1 MMLLLKLI
9 ISSFWAVIVMILR
22 QLLTIH
28 VTFSVVRKDCQKRN
42 NTLWVATVILDL
54 LIVS

>member
-9 ISSFWAVIVMILR
+9 ISSFWAVIVTVLR

-28 VTFSVVRKDCQKRN
+28 VTFFSRPQRLLKRN
-42 NTLWVATVILDL
+42 NTLRVATVIFDL
-54 LIVS
+54 LNVS